1 MKTIKLYSKARVS
14 EYRSN
19 QDDRLDLGIANENH
33 MSLALEKMKE
43 DSDWRDDGVE
53 LVYYL
58 SPGYDGI
65 SRKEVPS
72 IKVSVEKDMF
82 VTTIKLADGI
92 EPSMPVESRR
102 GNTVMEVLLDYVS
115 GQFSDGW
122 GEGFEQHDIM
132 DDTDTD
138 WESEE
143 YYDEESEEMVHNEYP
158 VTVNVYTYVQPWSS
172 GFKFEKIEVSE

>member
-1 MKTIKLYSKARVS
+1 MKTIKLYSKAKVS

-19 QDDRLDLGIANENH
+19 QDDQLNLGFANGYH

-53 LVYYL
+53 LARYL
-58 SPGYDGI
+58 SPDYDGI

-92 EPSMPVESRR
+92 ESSMPIESRR
-102 GNTVMEVLLDYVS
+102 GNTVMSVLLDYVS

-122 GEGFEQHDIM
+122 GEGFEQHEVLS
-132 DDTDTD
+132 DTDTD

-143 YYDEESEEMVHNEYP
+143 YYDEDSEEMVYEENP
-158 VTVNVYTYVQPWSS
+158 VTVNVYTYVQPWYR
-172 GFKFEKIEVSE
+172 GFKFEKIETSE